1 MKKIQDII
9 NRLWNV
15 RGQMEVGAL
24 LTCRSGIKKIK
35 LEHDISILN
44 PSPSDLSAR

>member
-15 RGQMEVGAL
+15 CGQMGSRAL
-24 LTCRSGIKKIK
+24 LTCRSGIIK
-35 LEHDISILN
+35 VILSYQEN
-44 PSPSDLSAR
+44 YP